1 MRAQAAAKK
10 SSPVDTTFYP
20 ADDNMGEELLHR
32 EIVELFRALL
42 QYFFSCRNIVARVGA
57 NTFIYW
63 VQFHPEITIDPDL
76 YVMHGIAPDA
86 SPDNWKLW
94 ENGVVPSFVLEVV
107 SKETKK
113 DYTTVHEKYDAM
125 GVPEVIIFDPKA
137 GRPRSKR
144 VRWQIYRRIAKRGL
158 VKVEVTN
165 GDRVFSKQLGCWLR
179 MVGEGNAM
187 RVRIATGDQ
196 GDDLIPTEA
205 EAAAAR
211 AEAEAARAAAEAAR
225 AAAEA
230 ARAAAEAARAE
241 AAEAEVARLRRQLDA
256 QKGRRKR
263 TAR

>member
-1 MRAQAAAKK
+1 MRTQAAARKL
-10 SSPVDTTFYP
+10 SPVDTTFYP
-20 ADDNMGEELLHR
+20 VDDAMGEGLLHR
-32 EIVELFRALL
+32 EIVVLFEALL
-42 QYFFSCRNIVARVGA
+42 RYFLSRRGVVARVAA

-63 VQFHPEITIDPDL
+63 VQFHPEITVAPDV
-76 YVMHGIAPDA
+76 YVMDGVAPDA

-113 DYTTVHEKYDAM
+113 DYTTVHEKYDSL
-125 GVPEVIIFDPKA
+125 GVPEVIIFDPRA

-158 VKVEVTN
+158 VKVDVTN

-179 MVGEGNAM
+179 VVGEGNAL
-187 RVRIATGDQ
+187 RVRIATGEN
-196 GDDLIPTEA
+196 GDELFPTE
-205 EAAAAR
+205 
-211 AEAEAARAAAEAAR
+211 
-225 AAAEA
+225 AEA

-241 AAEAEVARLRRQLDA
+241 AEAEVARLRRQLEE

-263 TAR
+263 AAR